1 MPTQFARRAINIRRV
16 AQQLDN
22 AESYSEWRDAAQL
35 HDQISGRTK
44 WIERDD
50 CSLYDSP
57 ELRIRHDKLRQLID
71 ANNYQE
77 LLYALNE
84 GVHGNMGGMG
94 RSVLYNQA
102 KSGTKQ
108 LIDQYVAAVIES
120 LQLVEA
126 APEAQISRLDKIDFF
141 RRASHCYGRSALML
155 SGGAGVIYFHH
166 GVAQTLA
173 NENLL
178 PNVLSGASAGSWI
191 CAQLGT
197 MTDEQLRAGHFDKFR
212 YAVPYT
218 DKVRAP
224 LSILA
229 GVNDDFAVLDVKQMA
244 MDSFSNDMTFQEA
257 YEHTGRYINI
267 SIAPAEKHQSSR
279 LLNAITSPNVY
290 IKSAIDASSSI
301 PGVLPPVTLY
311 AKGSNG
317 RPKPYLPSRKWVDGS
332 FSQDLPAKRLARLFG
347 VNHNIVSL
355 INPMA
360 TPFVNDPKAQRR
372 QNLIRTLVS
381 SPLLHASK
389 EVLLSVE
396 DYASKLGASFI
407 SPAILIAHAVLDQE
421 YTGDINIL
429 LTKKDFRW
437 LNVLFSYEENDIEK
451 LILAGKRSTWPKI
464 AMIKNT
470 TMIAKTL
477 DGVLERLDA
486 EHVAGDSGVAK
497 HLIRTA

>member
-1 MPTQFARRAINIRRV
+1 MPTEFARRTINIRRT

-22 AESYSEWRDAAQL
+22 AESYSEWLNAAQK
-35 HDQISGRTK
+35 HDELTGRTS
-44 WIERDD
+44 WIGRDNT
-50 CSLYDSP
+50 SLYDSP
-57 ELRIRHDKLRQLID
+57 EVRIRHDRLRQLID
-71 ANNYQE
+71 SNNYQE

-84 GVHGNMGGMG
+84 GIHGNMGGMG
-94 RSVLYNQA
+94 RPVLYNQA
-102 KSGTKQ
+102 MSGTKK
-108 LIDQYVAAVIES
+108 LIDDYVGAI
-120 LQLVEA
+120 VEA
-126 APEAQISRLDKIDFF
+126 LHMIELAPENEISRLTKVDFF

-166 GVAQTLA
+166 GVAQTLI
-173 NENLL
+173 NLDLL

-197 MTDEQLRAGHFDKFR
+197 LTDEELKADYFDKFR
-212 YAVPYT
+212 YQVPYT

-224 LSILA
+224 VSILA
-229 GVNDDFAVLDVKQMA
+229 GVNSDYEIMDVKQMA

-290 IKSAIDASSSI
+290 IRSAIDASSSI

-311 AKGSNG
+311 AKGSDG
-317 RPKPYLPSRKWVDGS
+317 QPKPYLPSRKWIDGS
-332 FSQDLPAKRLARLFG
+332 FSQDLPAKRLSRLFG

-372 QNLIRTLVS
+372 QNLLRSAIS
-381 SPLLHASK
+381 SPLLNIGK
-389 EVLLSVE
+389 EVLLGVE
-396 DYASKLGASFI
+396 DYASKLGASFM
-407 SPAILIAHAVLDQE
+407 SPAILVAHAVLDQE

-437 LNVLFSYEENDIEK
+437 LNVLFSYEENDIEN
-451 LILAGKRSTWPKI
+451 LILAGKRSTWPKV

-470 TMIAKTL
+470 TMVAKTL
-477 DGVLERLDA
+477 DSILERLDA
-486 EHVAGDSGVAK
+486 QNFTDMSAIDK

>member
-1 MPTQFARRAINIRRV
+1 MPTQFARRTINIRRA
-16 AQQLDN
+16 AQRLDR
-22 AESYSEWRDAAQL
+22 AESYSEWHDAAQL
-35 HDQISGRTK
+35 HDQLSGRK
-44 WIERDD
+44 NWIERDD

-57 ELRIRHDKLRQLID
+57 ELRIRHDRLRQLINE
-71 ANNYQE
+71 NNYQE

-84 GVHGNMGGMG
+84 GIHGNMGGMG
-94 RSVLYNQA
+94 RPVLYNQA

-108 LIDQYVAAVIES
+108 LIDQYVAVVIEA
-120 LQLVEA
+120 LELVEA
-126 APEAQISRLDKIDFF
+126 APEAQVSRLDKIDFF

-218 DKVRAP
+218 DKVRTP

-229 GVNDDFAVLDVKQMA
+229 GINNDFAVLDVKQMA
-244 MDSFSNDMTFQEA
+244 MDSFSNEMTFQEA

-267 SIAPAEKHQSSR
+267 SISPAEKHQSSR

-311 AKGSNG
+311 AKGSDG

-407 SPAILIAHAVLDQE
+407 SPAILVAHAVLDQE

-437 LNVLFSYEENDIEK
+437 LNILFSYEGDDIEK
-451 LILAGKRSTWPKI
+451 LILAGKRATWPKV

-477 DGVLERLDA
+477 DGILERLDA
-486 EHVAGDSGVAK
+486 QQVAGKEELGK
-497 HLIRTA
+497 HIIRTA